1 MSCLAGSGSD
11 KAAVAMAGSF
21 WEKVGRSVGDGLQ
34 KARDIGA
41 SIGEKGETI
50 LDKQDWR
57 RRLHKSR
64 EELGRVV
71 EKELRGMGEPPYR
84 LEDPAV
90 KELLAEIKLTEEE
103 LEKLEQA
110 SDEKTGRAEGDAPE
124 AGPQQAE
131 EPPST
136 AALDDDILENPDT

>member
-1 MSCLAGSGSD
+1 
-11 KAAVAMAGSF
+11 MAGSF

-41 SIGEKGETI
+41 SIGEKGEAI

-71 EKELRGMGEPPYR
+71 EKELRGMGEPPYK

-90 KELLAEIKLTEEE
+90 KELLADIELAEKE

-110 SDEKTGRAEGDAPE
+110 SDKKPAGEEGDKAE
-124 AGPQQAE
+124 AGPDQAE

-136 AALDDDILENPDT
+136 TALDDDILENPDT

>member
-1 MSCLAGSGSD
+1 M
-11 KAAVAMAGSF
+11 VAMAGSF

-34 KARDIGA
+34 KAKDIGA

-57 RRLHKSR
+57 RRLRQAR

-71 EKELRGMGEPPYR
+71 EKELQGMGDPPYK

-90 KELLAEIKLTEEE
+90 KELLADIKLAEGE
-103 LEKLEQA
+103 LKKLELA
-110 SDEKTGRAEGDAPE
+110 SKGEKEE
-124 AGPQQAE
+124 SQE
-131 EPPST
+131 EPARGQ
-136 AALDDDILENPDT
+136 AAESRAPADDQDDILENPDI

>member
-1 MSCLAGSGSD
+1 
-11 KAAVAMAGSF
+11 MADSF

-71 EKELRGMGEPPYR
+71 EKELRGMGEPPYK

-90 KELLAEIKLTEEE
+90 KELLAEIKLAEEE

-110 SDEKTGRAEGDAPE
+110 SDEKTGRAEGDATE
-124 AGPQQAE
+124 TGPRQAE
-131 EPPST
+131 GPPST